1 MTVAPVLVF
10 AVRGTPAPQGSK
22 AGFINKH
29 TGRVTL
35 VESSKAVKPWREAV
49 RQEAVA
55 ARAGAAPLD
64 CAVVVD
70 MVFTL
75 PKPTGLPKTRR
86 SWPMRKPDLSKLVR
100 STEDAL
106 TDAGVLADDA
116 RIVEFGRCLKTF
128 PGEDR
133 DSLDSPGVLIRI
145 WRVED
150 LTPAPVVREAVRDG
164 VLFEVGP

>member
-1 MTVAPVLVF
+1 MTAPILFLV
-10 AVRGTPAPQGSK
+10 VHGSPAPQGSK
-22 AGFINKH
+22 QGFINKH
-29 TGRVTL
+29 TGRVAL

-49 RQEAVA
+49 RSEAVA
-55 ARAGAAPLD
+55 ARDGAAPLD
-64 CAVVVD
+64 CPVLVD

-75 PKPTGLPKTRR
+75 AKPTSLPKTRR

-116 RIVEFGRCLKTF
+116 RIVEFGRVAKVF

-150 LTPAPVVREAVRDG
+150 VLAPVTVRPALLDDAA
-164 VLFEVGP
+164 LFEVDR

>member
-1 MTVAPVLVF
+1 MTAPVFVV
-10 AVRGTPAPQGSK
+10 AVLGQPAPQGSK
-22 AGFINKH
+22 QGFVNKH

-49 RQEAVA
+49 RSEAVA
-55 ARAGAAPLD
+55 ARAGAQPLD
-64 CAVVVD
+64 CPVVVD

-75 PKPTGLPKTRR
+75 AKPTSLPKTRR
-86 SWPMRKPDLSKLVR
+86 SWPMRKPDLSKLIR

-150 LTPAPVVREAVRDG
+150 LTPVPIVRTVEEADA
-164 VLFEVGP
+164 LFEVTP